1 MSRNDQR
8 REPMANK
15 IKDCATGPYAKQNSR
30 PRYAREALFAKPEVD
45 SGESATW
52 RIFARL
58 GKYVRADYVPSGV
71 NAFVNGQLSPFAA
84 FL

>member
-1 MSRNDQR
+1 MCVSYSHR
-8 REPMANK
+8 
-15 IKDCATGPYAKQNSR
+15 IYHWTTSTYAKQNSR